1 MSNRSF
7 HAEKSILNLKWNLG
21 LKGACDSSGPFCILG
36 TRILNYRRNVCR
48 YFVVDTRGID
58 SIRVYGSRR
67 SIDIGTLLRENKQ
80 REISRARSNRI
91 SLKLLRGHSSSLTL
105 TFLVPEY
112 DVKSIET
119 SLCILFSMFCLYFC
133 TSLSL
138 YSYIF

>member
-1 MSNRSF
+1 MSNRCF

-80 REISRARSNRI
+80 REISRARSNLRI

-112 DVKSIET
+112 NVKSIET
-119 SLCILFSMFCLYFC
+119 SLCILFAMF
-133 TSLSL
+133 LSL
-138 YSYIF
+138 YLYFYIF

>member
-1 MSNRSF
+1 MSNRCF

-36 TRILNYRRNVCR
+36 TRILNYRRNVCQ

-80 REISRARSNRI
+80 REISRARSNLRI

-112 DVKSIET
+112 NVKSIET
-119 SLCILFSMFCLYFC
+119 SLCILFAMF
-133 TSLSL
+133 LSL
-138 YSYIF
+138 YLYFYIF